1 MFLDEETMYL
11 YIRRMRKSPER
22 RASRSDQI
30 RTRAWLLDWLPAA
43 VMLVLLSLV
52 SEFGLFGAD
61 GSWALFWSL
70 LYLAPALWIV
80 RAVVRGLR
88 RADEYQA
95 RQQLE
100 AMAIGFG
107 VQMMSIFT
115 IGQLQAADV
124 GNLRQLVQISFV
136 ASILVWIA
144 ALLLKTPRIR

>member
-1 MFLDEETMYL
+1 
-11 YIRRMRKSPER
+11 MRQGSFTFHGMSKSSE
-22 RASRSDQI
+22 SRSSLSDQV
-30 RTRAWLLDWLPAA
+30 RARAWFIDWLPAV
-43 VMLVLLSLV
+43 VMFVLLSLV
-52 SEFGLFGAD
+52 SEFGLFGVD
-61 GSWALFWSL
+61 GSGKLFWSL
-70 LYLAPALWIV
+70 LNLVPALWIV

-136 ASILVWIA
+136 ASILVWVA
-144 ALLLKTPRIR
+144 ALLLKTERIR